1 MKVILLAASL
11 FAVAAGQAQSEMMIE
26 INGEKVSRAE
36 YVRRMEYLPGIG
48 KATRD
53 GNFVEV
59 FPGLATVDFIINE
72 RLTLQIAKERG
83 VEPTAA
89 DVDAELAMIQRRE
102 PGLLERFMAT
112 GRTKDEYRAVVKF
125 NLAQFKLQTEGVLVT
140 DTEVK
145 NLYDLAKDVRF
156 TRPPMV
162 RLRVIAVNTDAES
175 KEVDAELK
183 AGKSFA
189 ATATLF
195 SKDVSSRAGGMYG
208 DIPLEQL
215 SANVKDAVTKLKKG
229 DMTAWLKSSDTL
241 LAKFFVEEVFARTT
255 RPLDA
260 DLKEDLRRELL
271 VRKGTAKNDVSKLLK
286 DARQKADIKIASPEF
301 EKAYKES
308 ILDKKPGV

>member
-1 MKVILLAASL
+1 MKAILLAASL
-11 FAVAAGQAQSEMMIE
+11 FATAIGQAQGETMIE

-83 VEPTAA
+83 VEPTPAE
-89 DVDAELAMIQRRE
+89 VDAELAMIQRRE

-125 NLAQFKLQTEGVLVT
+125 NLAQFRLQTEGVLVT

-162 RLRVIAVNTDAES
+162 RLRVIAVNTEAES

-183 AGKSFA
+183 AGKTFA
-189 ATATLF
+189 ATAALF

-229 DMTAWLKSSDTL
+229 DMTTWLKSSETL

-271 VRKGTAKNDVSKLLK
+271 VRKGTGKNDVSKLLK
-286 DARQKADIKIASPEF
+286 EARQKADIKIASPEF
-301 EKAYKES
+301 EKAYKDS
-308 ILDKKPGV
+308 ILDKKPG

>member
-1 MKVILLAASL
+1 MKAILLAASL
-11 FAVAAGQAQSEMMIE
+11 FAAAIGQAQGETMIE

-83 VEPTAA
+83 VEPTSAE
-89 DVDAELAMIQRRE
+89 VDAELAMIQRRE

-125 NLAQFKLQTEGVLVT
+125 NLAQFRLQTEGVLVT

-145 NLYDLAKDVRF
+145 NLYELAKDVRF

-175 KEVDAELK
+175 QEVDAELK
-183 AGKSFA
+183 AGKTFA

-229 DMTAWLKSSDTL
+229 DMTAWLKSSETL

-271 VRKGTAKNDVSKLLK
+271 VRKGTGKNDVSKLLK
-286 DARQKADIKIASPEF
+286 EARQKADIKIASPEF
-301 EKAYKES
+301 EKAYKDS
-308 ILDKKPGV
+308 ILDKKPG

>member
-1 MKVILLAASL
+1 MKAILLAASL
-11 FAVAAGQAQSEMMIE
+11 FAAAIGQAQGETMIE

-83 VEPTAA
+83 VEPTSAE
-89 DVDAELAMIQRRE
+89 VDAELAMIQRRE

-125 NLAQFKLQTEGVLVT
+125 NLAQFRLQTEGVLVT
-140 DTEVK
+140 DAEVK

-162 RLRVIAVNTDAES
+162 RLRVIAVNTEAES
-175 KEVDAELK
+175 QEVDAELK
-183 AGKSFA
+183 AGKTFA

-229 DMTAWLKSSDTL
+229 DMTAWLKSSETL

-260 DLKEDLRRELL
+260 DLKEDLKRELL
-271 VRKGTAKNDVSKLLK
+271 VRKGTGKNDVSKLLK
-286 DARQKADIKIASPEF
+286 EARQKANIKIASPEF
-301 EKAYKES
+301 EKAYKDS
-308 ILDKKPGV
+308 ILDNKPG

>member
-1 MKVILLAASL
+1 MKAILLAASL
-11 FAVAAGQAQSEMMIE
+11 FAAAIGQAQGETMIE

-83 VEPTAA
+83 VEPTPAE
-89 DVDAELAMIQRRE
+89 VDAELAMIQRRE

-125 NLAQFKLQTEGVLVT
+125 NLAQFRLQTEGVLVT
-140 DTEVK
+140 DAEVK

-162 RLRVIAVNTDAES
+162 RLRVIAVNTEAES
-175 KEVDAELK
+175 QEVDAELK
-183 AGKSFA
+183 AGKTFA

-229 DMTAWLKSSDTL
+229 DMTAWLKSSETL

-271 VRKGTAKNDVSKLLK
+271 VRKGTGKNDVSRLLK
-286 DARQKADIKIASPEF
+286 EARQKADIKIASPEF
-301 EKAYKES
+301 EKAYKDS
-308 ILDKKPGV
+308 ILDKKPG

>member
-1 MKVILLAASL
+1 MKSILLAA
-11 FAVAAGQAQSEMMIE
+11 FVFIAALSQAQGETMIE
-26 INGEKVSRAE
+26 INGEKVSRAD

-48 KATRD
+48 KVTRD

-83 VEPTAA
+83 VDPSAA
-89 DVDAELAMIQRRE
+89 EVDAELAMIQRRE

-112 GRTKDEYRAVVKF
+112 GRTKEEYRAVVRY
-125 NLAQFKLQTEGVLVT
+125 NIAQFRLQTEGVLVT
-140 DTEVK
+140 DAEIK
-145 NLYDLAKDVRF
+145 NLYELAKDVRF

-175 KEVDAELK
+175 KEVDNELK
-183 AGKSFA
+183 AGKTFA
-189 ATATLF
+189 STATLL
-195 SKDVSSRAGGMYG
+195 SKDITSRIGGMYG
-208 DIPLEQL
+208 DIPLDQL

-229 DMTAWLKSSDTL
+229 DTTPWLKSSETL
-241 LAKFFVEEVFARTT
+241 MAKFYVEEVLPRTV

-271 VRKGTAKNDVSKLLK
+271 VRKGSAKNDVSKMLK
-286 DARQKADIKIASPEF
+286 EARQKANIKIASPEF
-301 EKAYKES
+301 EKAYKDS
-308 ILDKKPGV
+308 ILDKKPG

>member
-1 MKVILLAASL
+1 MKSILLTATLLVGA
-11 FAVAAGQAQSEMMIE
+11 FAQAQSDTMIE
-26 INGEKVSRAE
+26 INGEKVSRAD

-48 KATRD
+48 KASRD
-53 GNFVEV
+53 GNFIEV

-83 VEPTAA
+83 VEPTSAEIE
-89 DVDAELAMIQRRE
+89 AELAMIQRRE
-102 PGLLERFMAT
+102 PGLLERFFST
-112 GRTKDEYRAVVKF
+112 GRTKEEYRSVVRL
-125 NLAQFKLQTEGVLVT
+125 NLANFKLQTEGVLVT
-140 DTEVK
+140 DTEIK

-162 RLRVIAVNTDAES
+162 RLRVIAVNAESES

-183 AGKSFA
+183 AGKTFA
-189 ATATLF
+189 ATAALL
-195 SKDVSSRAGGMYG
+195 SKDVTSRVGGMYG
-208 DIPLEQL
+208 DIPLDQL

-229 DMTAWLKSSDTL
+229 DTTAWLKSSDTL
-241 LAKFFVEEVFARTT
+241 LVKFFVEEVFVRVT

-271 VRKGTAKNDVSKLLK
+271 VRKGSAKNDVSKLLK
-286 DARQKADIKIASPEF
+286 EARQKADIKIASPEF

-308 ILDKKPGV
+308 ILDKKPG

>member
-1 MKVILLAASL
+1 MKAILLAATL
-11 FAVAAGQAQSEMMIE
+11 FATTLGHAQSETMIE
-26 INGEKVSRAE
+26 INGEKVSRSE

-59 FPGLATVDFIINE
+59 FPGLAAVDFIINE
-72 RLTLQIAKERG
+72 RLTLQLAKERG
-83 VEPTAA
+83 VEPTPAE
-89 DVDAELAMIQRRE
+89 VDAELAMIQRRE
-102 PGLLERFMAT
+102 PGLLERFMST

-125 NLAQFKLQTEGVLVT
+125 NLAQFRLQTEGVLVT

-162 RLRVIAVNTDAES
+162 RLRVIAVNTEAES

-183 AGKSFA
+183 AGKTFA

-271 VRKGTAKNDVSKLLK
+271 VRKGTGKNDVSKLLK
-286 DARQKADIKIASPEF
+286 EARQKADIKIASPEF
-301 EKAYKES
+301 EKAYKDS
-308 ILDKKPGV
+308 ILDKKPG

>member
-1 MKVILLAASL
+1 MKSILLAASL
-11 FAVAAGQAQSEMMIE
+11 FVAALAQAQGETMIE

-36 YVRRMEYLPGIG
+36 YVRRMEYLPGLG

-53 GNFVEV
+53 GNFVEI

-83 VEPTAA
+83 VEPSSAE
-89 DVDAELAMIQRRE
+89 VDAELAMIQRRE

-112 GRTKDEYRAVVKF
+112 GRTKDEYKAVVRF
-125 NLAQFKLQTEGVLVT
+125 NLAQFRLQTEGVLVT

-162 RLRVIAVNTDAES
+162 RLRVIAVNSDAES
-175 KEVDAELK
+175 KEVDSELK

-195 SKDVSSRAGGMYG
+195 SKDVSSRVGGMYG

-215 SANVKDAVTKLKKG
+215 SANVKEAVTKLKKG
-229 DMTAWLKSSDTL
+229 DTTAWLKSSDTL
-241 LAKFFVEEVFARTT
+241 IVKFFVEEVFARTT

-260 DLKEDLRRELL
+260 ELKEDLRRELL
-271 VRKGTAKNDVSKLLK
+271 VRKGSSKNDVSKLLRE
-286 DARQKADIKIASPEF
+286 ARQKANIKIASPEF
-301 EKAYKES
+301 EKAYKDS
-308 ILDKKPGV
+308 ILDKKPG